1 MNDLQKTTLVRA
13 INHFGVEAQTEKAL
27 EEMGE
32 LITELSRRHSSRG
45 DKEKIAEEVA
55 DALVMLEQLRI
66 IYGGELVDGYVA
78 RKLERLEKKMNGD
91 WKRQE
96 KMMPPGMI
104 VHRSE
109 GDFVRLDEHLKR
121 LQPRR
126 VCLYCKHLCSAPIDG
141 FCDAVCGLSGDIII
155 GNVGQMTCG
164 QYEAILREAQNGSVV

>member
-1 MNDLQKTTLVRA
+1 MNETQKTTLVRA
-13 INHFGVEAQTEKAL
+13 INHFGVEAQTEKAM

-66 IYGGELVDGYVA
+66 IYGGERVDGYVA
-78 RKLERLEKKMNGD
+78 QKLARLEKNMNGD

-109 GDFVRLDEHLKR
+109 GEFVRLDEHLKR

-126 VCLYCKHLCSAPIDG
+126 VCLYC
-141 FCDAVCGLSGDIII
+141 
-155 GNVGQMTCG
+155 
-164 QYEAILREAQNGSVV
+164 